1 MSSAAARAEHMSV
14 GVDTGVNRI
23 RSLTYA
29 HPRVR
34 WALREGWGASRHI
47 ARRLRIRPPF
57 TPVELVDLRRLSG
70 GTGGQPSGEGPRVL
84 FLSLRGWSTHLV
96 LEALFAHATR
106 LRGAE
111 PVFFS
116 CGGRLPICDAANVHS
131 APPMPC
137 VSCKEYAVEGL
148 RSAGFEPL
156 LLGDLVDIRA
166 EACAARARIDGLN
179 TVAEMQG
186 FQDGDLP
193 IGELVRLSVL
203 WFLARGTLPDEAE
216 IHRTYRGMLV
226 SGQVLRRGF
235 DSLLDRVQPER
246 IVVLNGLLLGERI
259 LGALAARRN
268 IPVVSYERGYLVD
281 TVVVTPGANAC
292 DYLVDEETWDAAAE
306 RPLTLEENTEL
317 DSYLEARSRGERA
330 VDNLWQERLEDPTE
344 IDRRLGLRAGRP
356 VVTLFSNILW
366 DTAAQ
371 ERDIA
376 FPSLPAWIIETIEGF
391 ASRPE
396 ADLVVRLHP
405 AEVRVG
411 NHRTRQR
418 MRDVIT
424 AQCPRL
430 PANVRIVEPD
440 DPTSSYVLMARSRL
454 GLVYTST
461 VGMELALAGVPVVV
475 AGRTHYRGRGFTID
489 VDSSAE
495 YWRRVDQLL
504 SVAPSAAE
512 CLRMRQVARRY
523 AHLFFFR
530 FMQHLDLVTETTR
543 GRPRLT
549 MTGVGDLAPGNS
561 AVLDRIVA
569 GLLEDRPV
577 VAGVAG
583 Q

>member
-1 MSSAAARAEHMSV
+1 MSV
-14 GVDTGVNRI
+14 GVDTGVDRI

-34 WALREGWGASRHI
+34 WALREGWGASRHV
-47 ARRLRIRPPF
+47 ARWLHIQPPF
-57 TPVELVDLRRLSG
+57 TPVELVELKRL
-70 GTGGQPSGEGPRVL
+70 TGGPSGSQPSGGPRVL
-84 FLSLRGWSTHLV
+84 FLSLRGWSTHLM
-96 LEALFAHATR
+96 LEALFAHAAR

-116 CGGRLPICDAANVHS
+116 CGGRLPICDAANAHS

-137 VSCKEYAVEGL
+137 ISCKEYAVEGL

-156 LLGDLVDIRA
+156 LLDGLVDIRA
-166 EACAARARIDGLN
+166 ETSAARTRIDGLH
-179 TVAEMQG
+179 TVAEMQE

-193 IGELVRLSVL
+193 LGELVRLAVL
-203 WFLARGTLPDEAE
+203 WFLARGTLPDDAE
-216 IHRTYRGMLV
+216 VHRTYRNLLV
-226 SGQVLRRGF
+226 SGQVLHRGF
-235 DSLLDRVQPER
+235 ESLLDRVQPER
-246 IVVLNGLLLGERI
+246 IVLLNGLLLGERI
-259 LGALAARRN
+259 LGALAARRG

-292 DYLVDEETWDAAAE
+292 DYLVDDETWRSAAE
-306 RPLTLEENTEL
+306 QPLTLEENNEL
-317 DSYLEARSRGERA
+317 DSYLDARSRGERA
-330 VDNLWQERLEDPTE
+330 VDNLWEERLDDPAE

-356 VVTLFSNILW
+356 LVTLFSNILW

-376 FPSLPAWIIETIEGF
+376 FPSLPEWIIKTIEGF
-391 ASRPE
+391 ASRPDV
-396 ADLVVRLHP
+396 DLIVRLHP
-405 AEVRVG
+405 AEVRVR
-411 NHRTRQR
+411 NHRTRES
-418 MRDVIT
+418 MLDVI
-424 AQCPRL
+424 AAHCPRL

-440 DPTSSYVLMARSRL
+440 DPISSYVLMARSRL

-495 YWRRVDQLL
+495 YWEQVDQSLGA
-504 SVAPSAAE
+504 APSTAD
-512 CLRMRQVARRY
+512 CLAITQVARRY

-543 GRPRLT
+543 GRPRLAVT
-549 MTGVGDLAPGNS
+549 DVADLAPGNS
-561 AVLDRIVA
+561 EVLDRIVA

-577 VAGVAG
+577 VAGVTSR
-583 Q
+583 